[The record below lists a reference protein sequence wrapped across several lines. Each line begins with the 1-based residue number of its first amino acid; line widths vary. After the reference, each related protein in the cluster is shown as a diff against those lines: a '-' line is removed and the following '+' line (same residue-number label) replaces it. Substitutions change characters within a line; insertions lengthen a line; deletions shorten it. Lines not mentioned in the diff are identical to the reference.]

1 MGLADPLEKAAIE
14 QTVISLGSILSVYPA
29 ASFST
34 LGRATGASTL
44 SSTAGVADDGSARDV
59 TLRLESEVGEIFR
72 AAAADARAQLAWGV
86 VLTRNKQNRIGPPGI
101 GKYIHN

>member
-1 MGLADPLEKAAIE
+1 M
-14 QTVISLGSILSVYPA
+14 TV
-29 ASFST
+29 
-34 LGRATGASTL
+34 RH
-44 SSTAGVADDGSARDV
+44 V

-86 VLTRNKQNRIGPPGI
+86 VLTRNKQNRGPPGI

>member
-59 TLRLESEVGEIFR
+59 AVGKR
-72 AAAADARAQLAWGV
+72 SR
-86 VLTRNKQNRIGPPGI
+86 RNFPCRRGGCEGPAGLGRSPNE
-101 GKYIHN
+101 K